1 MPSPKPKS
9 HKTKLSRRSSPKPA
23 WQREMVLERIRILFG
38 QAEKSFKS
46 HPERSRRYVE
56 MAVKLSTRYNVRL
69 PPGIKRRF
77 CRSCKS
83 FLVPG
88 VNSRVRTSPSQGAVI
103 LTCKECGHVTR
114 HPYRKE
120 KSAYGRS
127 SAYGTSRQHSC
138 RSRKSHPKGHK

>member
-1 MPSPKPKS
+1 MPPKKP
-9 HKTKLSRRSSPKPA
+9 SRRSRSKPA

-56 MAVKLSTRYNVRL
+56 MALKLSTRYNVRL

-77 CRSCKS
+77 CSSCKS

-88 VNSRVRTSPSQGAVI
+88 VNSRVRTSPSQRAVI

-114 HPYRKE
+114 HPYRRE
-120 KSAYGRS
+120 KA
-127 SAYGTSRQHSC
+127 
-138 RSRKSHPKGHK
+138 RKPASKS